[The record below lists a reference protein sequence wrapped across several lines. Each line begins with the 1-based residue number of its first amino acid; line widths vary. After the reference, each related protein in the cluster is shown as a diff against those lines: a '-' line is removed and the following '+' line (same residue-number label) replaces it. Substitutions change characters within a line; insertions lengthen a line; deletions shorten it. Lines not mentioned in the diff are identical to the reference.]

1 MSQENVELVRSGY
14 RAFAEGDIE
23 TVLSVLDPQITLE
36 EREATLDTPS
46 TYHIHQALVTVAT
59 VSRAWRT

>member
-46 TYHIHQALVTVAT
+46 T
-59 VSRAWRT
+59 